1 MKKITILIP
10 AYNEEL
16 NLKPLLAELEK
27 FCGTENYLAIE
38 ERVKSN

>member
-16 NLKPLLAELEK
+16 NLKPLLAEFDK
-27 FCGTENYLAIE
+27 FCSTEKTRY
-38 ERVKSN
+38 RG